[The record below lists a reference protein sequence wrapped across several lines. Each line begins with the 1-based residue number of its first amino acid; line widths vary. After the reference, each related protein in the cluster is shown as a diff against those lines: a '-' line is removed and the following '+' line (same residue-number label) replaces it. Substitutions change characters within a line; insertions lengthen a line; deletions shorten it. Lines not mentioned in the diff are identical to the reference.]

1 MRRRTI
7 TLSADDVDCQYCA
20 DKRTH
25 DICGLPVCPYIK
37 ERIETG
43 VVTYE
48 EAVLATIPLGAK
60 MRFRL
65 RSLIE
70 HYPGHFWFDDRH
82 KNRMDYMNYQLGYL
96 RKRNT
101 NRYYAAM
108 FLLTSDD
115 LLCQRTSNCFYHGG
129 IEFEYATLK
138 GIGPHNYALFQAAR
152 GIYSDAKGI
161 TPADLADPEV
171 VDDKTFRLI
180 INGLLIA
187 KFGLCALKLK
197 KGENANG

>member
-7 TLSADDVDCQYCA
+7 TITAEDVDCQYCA
-20 DKRTH
+20 DSRTQGKCSNS
-25 DICGLPVCPYIK
+25 ICPYIK
-37 ERIETG
+37 ERIEAG

-48 EAVLATIPLGAK
+48 EAVLAIIPAGAK
-60 MRFRL
+60 MKLRL
-65 RSLIE
+65 
-70 HYPGHFWFDDRH
+70 DQH
-82 KNRMDYMNYQLGYL
+82 KNRMDYMNYQLGYV

-101 NRYYAAM
+101 PRYYAAM
-108 FLLTSDD
+108 FLLTANDP
-115 LLCQRTSNCFYHGG
+115 LCRRTSNCFYHGG
-129 IEFEYATLK
+129 VEFDYASLK

-161 TPADLADPEV
+161 TPADVADPEV
-171 VDDKTFRLI
+171 VDDETFRLI

-197 KGENANG
+197 KGDNHNG